1 MGSSAASVLTTVI
14 NVVSAIEE
22 GLSETWIYAWYVDG
36 PYETCDESGS
46 FYGRSHGVN
55 AKENLEYQVLA

>member
-1 MGSSAASVLTTVI
+1 MVSSAASVLTTVI

-36 PYETCDESGS
+36 PYETCDESGCWVLL
-46 FYGRSHGVN
+46 R
-55 AKENLEYQVLA
+55 KEPWSEC